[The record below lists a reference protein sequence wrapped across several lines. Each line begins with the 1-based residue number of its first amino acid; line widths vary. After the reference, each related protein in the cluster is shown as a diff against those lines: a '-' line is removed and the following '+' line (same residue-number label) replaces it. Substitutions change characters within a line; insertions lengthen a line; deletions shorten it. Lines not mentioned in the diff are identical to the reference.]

1 MKTEIRFSGKTRDE
15 LAELVG
21 REEADPAVVSWALYV
36 ERGPRKK
43 VRIRDGLISEG
54 RTIHT
59 GPKEPYRGY
68 LFLHDGPNYS
78 AAEEEIRQGVATL
91 ATHNVVATPARLL
104 PPAER
109 IKIVFRE

>member
-1 MKTEIRFSGKTRDE
+1 MRKIRFAEKTRSE

-43 VRIRDGLISEG
+43 VRIQDGLTSED
-54 RTIHT
+54 RAIHS

-68 LFLHDGPNYS
+68 LFLRDGPGHS
-78 AAEEEIRQGVATL
+78 AAEEKIRREVDSLG
-91 ATHNVVATPARLL
+91 THNLVATPARLR
-104 PPAER
+104 PPAEK
-109 IKIVFRE
+109 IKGIFRE